1 MDKEEIIRQE
11 AIRLSLQGYSVQTI
25 SKELERSR
33 QWVYKWL
40 SHYKQATDKNWYKSQ
55 SKVPKRVVKKT
66 PITIEQT
73 VIEIRKHLSNN
84 AYSQKGAISILYEF
98 ERLGITPPSLA
109 TINRILKRNNLI
121 GQSPGKHVKTKEYPT
136 YFFNVQQMDLIGPK
150 YIKGGFKFY
159 FYCIIDTLTHHGAVY
174 PIRTKSALDIAPC
187 LIDFWKNYG
196 MPDFLQMDNELSFRG
211 SNRYPRGLGTLLR
224 VAISNKVTPI
234 FTPPAE
240 PWRNGIIEK
249 FNDNVQKHFYYTQTF
264 ISFEEITEKARD
276 FTLFHNEKHRYSTQS
291 NKTPNQMSDIHSIAI
306 KLINEIDLTSKIVIE
321 EGRIIFIRFVRSDL
335 KICILNTSFILKKE
349 LIYSYVVAEI
359 VIEKHILLVFQNT
372 TLQHI
377 FPFAMPLS

>member
-1 MDKEEIIRQE
+1 MDKEEILRQE
-11 AIRLSLQGYSVQTI
+11 AIRLSLQGHSVQAI
-25 SKELERSR
+25 SKELGRSR

-40 SHYKQATDKNWYKSQ
+40 NQYKQSTDQNWSKSQ
-55 SKVPKRVVKKT
+55 SNVPKHFTIKT
-66 PITIEQT
+66 PDTIEKT
-73 VIEIRKHLSNN
+73 VIEIRKHLTNN
-84 AYSQKGAISILYEF
+84 AYSQKGAISILYEC
-98 ERLGITPPSLA
+98 ERLGIRPPSLA

-121 GQSPGKHVKTKEYPT
+121 GQSPAKEVKHKEYPS
-136 YFFNVQQMDLIGPK
+136 YFLNVQQMDLIGPK

-159 FYCIIDTLTHHGAVY
+159 FYCIIDTFTHYAGVY

-249 FNDNVQKHFYYTQTF
+249 FNDNVQKHFYNTQTF
-264 ISFEEITEKARD
+264 NSFEEMIEKAKG
-276 FTLFHNEKHRYSTQS
+276 FISFHNDRHRYSTQS
-291 NKTPNQMSDIHSIAI
+291 NRTPNQMSNLLSVAI
-306 KLINEIDLTSKIVIE
+306 KLTNEIDLTTKIIIE
-321 EGRIIFIRFVRSDL
+321 EGRILFIRFVRSDL
-335 KICILNTSFILKKE
+335 KLTILNTTFYLNKE

-359 VIEKHILLVFQNT
+359 NIEKHVLLVSQNN
-372 TLQHI
+372 TLKHI
-377 FPFAMPLS
+377 FPYAMPMS

>member
-1 MDKEEIIRQE
+1 
-11 AIRLSLQGYSVQTI
+11 
-25 SKELERSR
+25 
-33 QWVYKWL
+33 
-40 SHYKQATDKNWYKSQ
+40 
-55 SKVPKRVVKKT
+55 VPKHFAVKT
-66 PITIEQT
+66 PDTIEQT
-73 VIEIRKHLSNN
+73 VIEIRKHLTNN

-98 ERLGITPPSLA
+98 ERLGIRPPSLA

-121 GQSPGKHVKTKEYPT
+121 GQNPAKEVKHKEYPS

-159 FYCIIDTLTHHGAVY
+159 FYCIIDTSTHHGGVY

-211 SNRYPRGLGTLLR
+211 SNRHPRGLGTLLR

-249 FNDNVQKHFYYTQTF
+249 FNDNVQKHFYNTQTF
-264 ISFEEITEKARD
+264 ISFEEMIEKARG
-276 FTLFHNEKHRYSTQS
+276 FTSFHNDRHRYSTQS
-291 NKTPNQMSDIHSIAI
+291 NRTPNQMSNLLSVAI
-306 KLINEIDLTSKIVIE
+306 KLTNEIDLTTKIIIE

-335 KICILNTSFILKKE
+335 KLSILNTTFYLNKE

-359 VIEKHILLVFQNT
+359 NIEKHVLLVFQNT

-377 FPFAMPLS
+377 FPYAMPMS

>member
-1 MDKEEIIRQE
+1 MDKEEILRQE
-11 AIRLSLQGYSVQTI
+11 AIRLSLQGHSVLAI
-25 SKELERSR
+25 SKELGRSR

-40 SHYKQATDKNWYKSQ
+40 NQFKQSKDQNWSKSQ
-55 SKVPKRVVKKT
+55 SNVPKHFMKKT
-66 PITIEQT
+66 PDTIEQT
-73 VIEIRKHLSNN
+73 VVEIRKHLTNN

-98 ERLGITPPSLA
+98 ERLGIRPPSLA

-121 GQSPGKHVKTKEYPT
+121 GQSAAKQVKHKEYPT

-159 FYCIIDTLTHHGAVY
+159 FYCIIDTSTHHAGVY

-211 SNRYPRGLGTLLR
+211 SNRHPRGLGTLLR

-249 FNDNVQKHFYYTQTF
+249 FNDNVQKHFYNTQTF
-264 ISFEEITEKARD
+264 ISFEEMIEKARG
-276 FTLFHNEKHRYSTQS
+276 FTSFHNDRHRYSTQS
-291 NKTPNQMSDIHSIAI
+291 NRTPNQMSNMLSVAI
-306 KLINEIDLTSKIVIE
+306 KLTNEIDLTTKIIIE
-321 EGRIIFIRFVRSDL
+321 EGRIIFIRFIRSDL
-335 KICILNTSFILKKE
+335 KLSILNTTFYLNKE

-359 VIEKHILLVFQNT
+359 NIEKHVLLVFQNAM
-372 TLQHI
+372 LQHI
-377 FPFAMPLS
+377 FPYAMPMS